1 MKDRLRDVSKILA
14 ALAGGEVARAVG
26 FRAPG
31 GAGSEA
37 VDRQQH
43 RARAIRH
50 SLEQLG
56 PFYIKMGQMLSTR
69 PDIVP
74 DYMIEEFQHLH
85 SQVSVAPFASFEEVL
100 EEELGRDWNK
110 HFKEIVTDR
119 PLGAASLAQ
128 VYRVTLQNGT
138 PAVVKIQRPG
148 VIPMMLDDMA
158 LLRRAARILAK
169 RAPNF
174 NEVVDVEAMLET
186 IFRAMEPELDFR
198 VEGRN
203 TTEASEFIGRY
214 EHLAV
219 PEVIFATRK
228 VLVQSLA
235 PGCSIRDADRDAFSA
250 EEREAIGRELLG
262 FMFRGFFVDRI
273 FHADPHPGNIFV
285 EPGQP
290 AHLIDWGMVGR
301 MDRRLS
307 TSLVMTLLNIA
318 QNDGVAVARSWVEM
332 GRATSCA
339 NLSAFEADMA
349 GLIPTLAGAS
359 MEEMNLGVSLT
370 SILKYST
377 RRGIQT
383 PTVVALL
390 GKSFANLDG
399 SIRYLAPE
407 LNMLEVFEEEFQ
419 DILFDLVKEALSPE
433 TGVKLALQSL
443 ISSLALPEQASIVTR
458 DIASRD
464 FTINVNEFPGRRS
477 EDRADARMKMLTR
490 TALAVVGAAWWRER
504 RRHR

>member
-1 MKDRLRDVSKILA
+1 MSGRIREVAKILA
-14 ALAGGEVARAVG
+14 ALAGGEAARAMG
-26 FRAPG
+26 FRGP

-37 VDRQQH
+37 IDSQQQ

-50 SLEQLG
+50 ALESLG

-85 SQVSVAPFASFEEVL
+85 SQVSVAPFSTFEPVL
-100 EEELGRDWNK
+100 EEELGRDWQK
-110 HFKEIVTDR
+110 HFKEIVTDE

-128 VYRVTLQNGT
+128 VYRVTLQDGR

-148 VIPMMLDDMA
+148 IVPVMLDDMA
-158 LLRRAARILAK
+158 ILRKAARQLAK

-174 NEVVDVEAMLET
+174 NEVVDLEAMLES

-198 VEGRN
+198 AEAKN
-203 TTEASEFIGRY
+203 MTEAAGLIERFD
-214 EHLAV
+214 HLAV
-219 PEVIFATRK
+219 PEAIFATQK

-235 PGCSIRDADRDAFSA
+235 PGQSIRDADPEAFTPD
-250 EEREAIGRELLG
+250 ERAAIARELLA
-262 FMFRGFFVDRI
+262 FMFRSYFIDRT

-301 MDRRLS
+301 MDRRVG
-307 TSLVMTLLNIA
+307 TSLVMTLLSIA
-318 QNDGVAVARSWVEM
+318 QNDGVGVARSWVEM
-332 GRATSCA
+332 GRATSWA

-349 GLIPTLAGAS
+349 GLIPTIAGAS
-359 MEEMNLGVSLT
+359 LEDLNLGVSLT

-399 SIRYLAPE
+399 SIRHLAPE
-407 LNMLEVFEEEFQ
+407 VSLLDVFEQEFQ
-419 DILFDLVKEALSPE
+419 NILFDLVKEALSPE
-433 TGVKLALQSL
+433 QAIKLALQSL
-443 ISSLALPEQASIVTR
+443 VGSLAAPEQARTLAR

-464 FTINVNEFPGRRS
+464 FTINVNQTSARRS
-477 EDRADARMKMLTR
+477 EDRADARIKLLQR
-490 TALAVVGAAWWRER
+490 TTVILAAGAVWREHR
-504 RRHR
+504 RRH